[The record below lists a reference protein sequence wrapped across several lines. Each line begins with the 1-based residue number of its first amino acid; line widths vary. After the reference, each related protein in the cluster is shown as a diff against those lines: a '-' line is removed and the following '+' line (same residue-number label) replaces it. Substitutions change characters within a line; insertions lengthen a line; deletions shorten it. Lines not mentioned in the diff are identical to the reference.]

1 MTTSR
6 PSEAKTAS
14 KASLNLEP
22 RSRMMKWNK
31 WIHSPMFIRRL
42 RAAPSVG
49 FVQGMLA
56 RAARLLTEAHQRIRA
71 LMITLVHE
79 VSCDETPL

>member
-1 MTTSR
+1 
-6 PSEAKTAS
+6 
-14 KASLNLEP
+14 
-22 RSRMMKWNK
+22 
-31 WIHSPMFIRRL
+31 MFIRRL